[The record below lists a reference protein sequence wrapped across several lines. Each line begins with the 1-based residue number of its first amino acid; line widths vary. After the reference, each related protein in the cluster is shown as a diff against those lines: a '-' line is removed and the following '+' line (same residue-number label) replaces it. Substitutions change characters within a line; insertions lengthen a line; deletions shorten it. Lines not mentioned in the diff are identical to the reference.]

1 MLNKGPKE
9 VDTSAALYEY
19 FLISDCRKNV
29 RMRKIKERKGIS
41 SDEKQR
47 GEERWGKPHASSK
60 EPKRP
65 EEKKRKK
72 LWYCCTAA
80 VGFRNVF
87 SSHFS
92 TVRLQPFSL
101 SINRPSNIPEQSRAE
116 KRLHPSAL
124 ISQLF
129 SYWKTGWAV
138 DAELC
143 AVGKLARFI
152 KYRQKKKKRFN

>member
-9 VDTSAALYEY
+9 VDTSAALAEY

-65 EEKKRKK
+65 EEKKRKEK
-72 LWYCCTAA
+72 EKTLVLLYCCSWISECLLLPLFDCTPSTI
-80 VGFRNVF
+80 FTF
-87 SSHFS
+87 HQSSQQHP
-92 TVRLQPFSL
+92 RA
-101 SINRPSNIPEQSRAE
+101 EQSRE
-116 KRLHPSAL
+116 ETPSKCL
-124 ISQLF
+124 NF
-129 SYWKTGWAV
+129 SVVFLLKNGLSGGCRIVRRGKT
-138 DAELC
+138 C
-143 AVGKLARFI
+143 PF
-152 KYRQKKKKRFN
+152 Y